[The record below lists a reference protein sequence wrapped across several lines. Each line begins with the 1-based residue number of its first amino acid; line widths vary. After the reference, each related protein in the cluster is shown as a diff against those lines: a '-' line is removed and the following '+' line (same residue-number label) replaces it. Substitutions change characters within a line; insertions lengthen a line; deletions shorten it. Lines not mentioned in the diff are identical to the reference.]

1 MKTIRYVV
9 SILMLGICINFYG
22 SDIHAQTQR
31 DASKTY
37 LIIKNDGSRY
47 TGKIIS
53 EDAREVT
60 LLTSNLGE
68 IAIPKH
74 EIREIRELEDN
85 EVNEDGSMRNSQ
97 TFATRYFLSTNG
109 LGIDKGENY
118 IIWNLFGPD
127 AQFGVSDN
135 VSLGIVTTWFGT
147 PILGS
152 VKYSYSLSDKAHLGF
167 GTLLGTGSWTNLE
180 AFIGLPFVS
189 ITTGD
194 TNKNFTLSAG
204 YGFISEPSYS
214 EGSLL
219 FSVAGMTPINDKLS
233 FVFDSYFLPLRDDY
247 GTLALIIPGLRF
259 QTEERK
265 AFQLGFAG
273 VAFDGELA
281 PFPFPMIQWFRKL

>member
-1 MKTIRYVV
+1 MKTIKYVV
-9 SILMLGICINFYG
+9 SILILGTCINFQG
-22 SDIHAQTQR
+22 SDIQAQTQR

-37 LIIKNDGSRY
+37 LVIKNDGSRY

-53 EDAREVT
+53 EDAREVL

-68 IAIPKH
+68 ISIPKH
-74 EIREIRELEDN
+74 EIREIRELESDEIN
-85 EVNEDGSMRNSQ
+85 ADGSMKRSQ

-109 LGIDKGENY
+109 LGIDKGESY

-135 VSLGIVTTWFGT
+135 VSLGIVTTWFGS
-147 PILGS
+147 PIIGS
-152 VKYSYSLSDKAHLGF
+152 VKYSYPLSDKTHLGL
-167 GTLLGTGSWTNLE
+167 GTLLGTGSWAALD
-180 AFIGLPFVS
+180 AFVGLPYAS

-194 TNKNFTLSAG
+194 KSKNFTFSTG
-204 YGFISEPSYS
+204 YGFIAEPSDSY
-214 EGSLL
+214 GRML
-219 FSVAGMTPINDKLS
+219 FSIAGMTPINDKLS
-233 FVFDSYFLPLRDDY
+233 FVLDSYFVPF
-247 GTLALIIPGLRF
+247 GGSGETGALIIPGLRF

-273 VAFDGELA
+273 VAVDGELA